1 MAYSDS
7 SGSCVASV
15 LKITICFEITASVYM
30 QYVSDIYVIM
40 LLKKWFQYLW
50 IKTCLYKQKY

>member
-7 SGSCVASV
+7 SHSCVVSV

-30 QYVSDIYVIM
+30 QYVSNIYVIV
-40 LLKKWFQYLW
+40 LFKKWFQYLW
-50 IKTCLYKQKY
+50 IKTRLYKQKY

>member
-15 LKITICFEITASVYM
+15 LKITICFEITIRVYIQNM
-30 QYVSDIYVIM
+30 SDIYVIM
-40 LLKKWFQYLW
+40 LFLKSVPVSVDKNMP
-50 IKTCLYKQKY
+50 I